1 MIVLSIGGGDV
12 AQFADNMYWFSY
24 FSILIV
30 TDGGMGRAQGD
41 SDKCAIGSWH
51 QCIIIV
57 ITVVAIDFVNNREVG
72 KR

>member
-1 MIVLSIGGGDV
+1 
-12 AQFADNMYWFSY
+12 
-24 FSILIV
+24 
-30 TDGGMGRAQGD
+30 MGRAQGD